1 MNTDTFF
8 MFQLKIKIEE
18 AAFISFRIINKDVM
32 EEIVTK
38 EDLRQF
44 GLLLLD
50 KIQTIFKEKN
60 SQQKESSDS
69 EWLKSKAVRKL
80 LDISAGSVQNLRMT
94 QKVLFKKVLGSYY
107 YNKEDLLKLF
117 KDESN

>member
-1 MNTDTFF
+1 MN
-8 MFQLKIKIEE
+8 
-18 AAFISFRIINKDVM
+18 
-32 EEIVTK
+32 EIVTK

-50 KIQTIFKEKN
+50 KIQAVFKDK
-60 SQQKESSDS
+60 DS
-69 EWLKSKAVRKL
+69 GRIETLEPEWIRSKSVRKL

-94 QKVLFKKVLGSYY
+94 QKVRFKKVLGSYY
-107 YNKEDLLKLF
+107 YNKKDLLKLF